1 MHPLSKITVSTYAQ
15 TAGCCP
21 GVEHSTTSFFTW
33 ILLNVCMS
41 LAEGE
46 MNPFL
51 KTKGR
56 EGDVTVPSES
66 FHSSSSTK
74 EIQNQQSSQEC
85 FQAACGCKEQES

>member
-66 FHSSSSTK
+66 FLLPSFFIFHKRNPKS
-74 EIQNQQSSQEC
+74 
-85 FQAACGCKEQES
+85 AV